1 MGVAVSNWRLARA
14 VSLLG
19 ELGVISGTL
28 LAVVLARRLESGDPD
43 GQMRRALE
51 HFPIPDV
58 AARVLDRYYVAE
70 GKPPA
75 ASFAS
80 TAMPSLRSPADL
92 TELTVAGTFAE
103 VFLAKEGHSG
113 KVGMNLLEKL
123 QLSTLPCLYGAMLAG
138 VDCVLMG
145 AGIPRTI
152 PGALDRLARGE
163 PAELR
168 IDVTGATAEDEF
180 CSRFDPQAFCG
191 GAAPQLHRPAFF
203 AIVSSATLALTLAK
217 KSNGRVD
224 GFVVEGEA
232 AGGHNAPPR
241 GPQQLSAEGE
251 PVYGLRDVP
260 DLDKIRQLG
269 LPFWIAGAQASPGKL
284 AEAQAIGARGVQIGT
299 AFAFCDESGVTEDLK
314 RAAIEAS
321 REGSSRIF
329 TDPSASPTGFP
340 FKVLGIAGTVSD
352 PALYAARE
360 RVCDLGY
367 LRTPYKKPDGGVG
380 YRCPAEPV
388 QDYVRKGGTEEET
401 RGRKCLC
408 NGLLATVG
416 LGQVRRGVP
425 ELSIITAGREAAH
438 LSRLVPAGQDRYS
451 AADVVRIVRGAAP
464 AAGA

>member
-14 VSLLG
+14 VSRLG

-28 LAVVLARRLESGDPD
+28 IAVVLARRLEAGDPE
-43 GQMRRALE
+43 GEMRRALAS
-51 HFPIPDV
+51 FPIPDV
-58 AARVLDRYYVAE
+58 AARVLERHYIPG
-70 GKPPA
+70 GKSPESA
-75 ASFAS
+75 YGNS
-80 TAMPSLRSPADL
+80 AMPSLRSPAEL
-92 TELTVAGTFAE
+92 TELTVTATFAE

-123 QLSTLPCLYGAMLAG
+123 QLTTLPCLYGAMLAG

-145 AGIPRTI
+145 AGIPRSI

-163 PAELR
+163 TAELR
-168 IDVTGATAEDEF
+168 IDVLGAGSEEEF
-180 CSRFDPQAFCG
+180 TTRFDPQAFCG
-191 GAAPQLHRPAFF
+191 GSAPQLHRPAFF
-203 AIVSSATLALTLAK
+203 AIVSSATLAMTLAK

-251 PVYGLRDVP
+251 PVYGARDVP
-260 DLDKIRQLG
+260 DLEKIRQLG
-269 LPFWIAGAQASPGKL
+269 LPFWIAGAQASSGKL
-284 AEAQAIGARGVQIGT
+284 AEAQALGARGVQIGT
-299 AFAFCDESGVTEDLK
+299 AFAFCDESGVTDELK

-352 PALYAARE
+352 PALYASRE

-367 LRTPYKKPDGGVG
+367 LRLPYKKPDGGVG

-388 QDYVRKGGTEEET
+388 EDYVRKGGAEADT

-425 ELSIITAGREAAH
+425 ELSIITAGREAAS
-438 LSRLVPAGQDRYS
+438 LARLVPPGQDRYS
-451 AADVVRIVRGAAP
+451 AADVVRIVRGA
-464 AAGA
+464 